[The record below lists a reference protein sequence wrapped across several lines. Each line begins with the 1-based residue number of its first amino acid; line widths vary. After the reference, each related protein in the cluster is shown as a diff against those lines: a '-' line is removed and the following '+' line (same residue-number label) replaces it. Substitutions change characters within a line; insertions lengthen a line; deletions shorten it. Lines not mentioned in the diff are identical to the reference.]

1 MSSLFAQISS
11 PETTET
17 VFRWARIQE
26 NRDWF
31 LPVLVV
37 VLLVVYFY
45 RRYRIDAVDLK
56 AWQRGLLLVLRTAAL
71 VALLFFYLN
80 PQWEH
85 FVANSRV
92 AVVIDTSASMGNRD
106 LNGPEGDTPDLLD
119 WDNPDAPLPTA
130 AATPSGPSR
139 LEGVLDWMDRSELV
153 DRLLEK
159 HDVVVYSFDKSLHRL
174 QTRRRETGLSEADAP
189 VPEPEKEPAGAEN
202 DETTPEAPQLATL
215 KADGEETCLGEALF
229 EVLQRER
236 GQPLAGVVLV
246 TDGRQNAGRSL
257 EAPLETAERLKI
269 PVYPIGVG
277 PTRQPLNFRIGNA
290 SVPDRAFHGDPFKV
304 RVPVEMLGG
313 ETSEAPQTWT
323 VPVQLWLQPDGE
335 GPETKIDEK
344 ELKFAESGVIETEFN
359 VRIAELGRKRIIIKL
374 AAPREDRNEA
384 DNSYQADVEVI
395 DRKDRVL
402 MFASA
407 PSRDYQFLSTQVFRD
422 KSMSVD
428 VYLPWARPGISQ
440 NADKILDHFPSTQAE
455 MAEYDVVVAF
465 DPSWSDLSSEQ
476 IDVLEHWIAR
486 QGGGLLLFAGA
497 VKQGDTITG
506 WVTDPNM
513 EKIRA
518 LYPVDFLARQSS
530 FEHRYHGG
538 SQAWPLKF
546 TRAGEDAEFLR
557 PFDDPVEARS
567 FWSEFPGFFGY
578 FAVRSVKPTA
588 TLLVASGSPETLGRD
603 ESGALFVEQFY
614 GAGRV
619 LYVGSSELWRLR
631 RGDER
636 SYEQLATKILKHV
649 AQGRLQRESDRGS
662 LATDKPRYT
671 LGSIAQLRVTANDA
685 QLQPLSTPT
694 LPLDVLT
701 PAGTLRTVDLA
712 IDPNVPGTYAT
723 HLPLNEEGSWSM
735 QFSIPDSDQK
745 ITRTVLVQMSDL
757 ERENPSRNEPLLR
770 EIALKSGGVYYD
782 SPSKAQPMVK
792 DSPLYGSLDFFA
804 RPRGAETEENA
815 VSDAAED
822 DETLKPVV
830 ELLRVRSQR
839 AVLDTGAQENS
850 LRLFLML
857 ICGFL
862 MLEWTLRRLMKLA

>member
-1 MSSLFAQISS
+1 M
-11 PETTET
+11 
-17 VFRWARIQE
+17 FRWARIQE

-37 VLLVVYFY
+37 VLLLVYFY
-45 RRYRIDAVDLK
+45 RRYRIDAADLK
-56 AWQRGLLLVLRTAAL
+56 VWQRSLLLVLRAAAL
-71 VALLFFYLN
+71 VALLFFYLT

-92 AVVIDTSASMGNRD
+92 AVLVDTSASMGNRD
-106 LNGPEGDTPDLLD
+106 LTDPGGTEPDLLD
-119 WDNPDAPLPTA
+119 WDQPEEPLPGA
-130 AATPSGPSR
+130 SSQPGGPTR
-139 LEGVLDWMDRSELV
+139 LEAVLDWMDRSDLV
-153 DRLLEK
+153 DRLGEK
-159 HDVVVYSFDKSLHRL
+159 HDVVVYSFNKTLHR
-174 QTRRRETGLSEADAP
+174 EEAGLP
-189 VPEPEKEPAGAEN
+189 VQW
-202 DETTPEAPQLATL
+202 T
-215 KADGEETCLGEALF
+215 ADGEETCLGDALF

-269 PVYPIGVG
+269 PDYPIGVG
-277 PTRQPLNFRIGNA
+277 PTRQPLNFRIGNV

-313 ETSEAPQTWT
+313 ETSEEPRTWS

-344 ELKFAESGVIETEFN
+344 ELKFADTGVIEAEFN
-359 VRIAELGRKRIIIKL
+359 LRIAELGRKRIIVKL
-374 AAPREDRNEA
+374 VAPKEDRNES

-407 PSRDYQFLSTQVFRD
+407 PSRDYQFLSTRVFRD

-428 VYLPWARPGISQ
+428 VYLPWAKPGISQ

-455 MAEYDVVVAF
+455 MAEYDVLVVF
-465 DPSWSDLSSEQ
+465 DPNWSDLSNEQ

-486 QGGGLLLFAGA
+486 QGGGLLIFAGP

-513 EKIRA
+513 EKIRT
-518 LYPVDFLARQSS
+518 LYPVDFLARQSA

-557 PFDDPVEARS
+557 PSDDPAEARA

-588 TLLVASGSPETLGRD
+588 TLLASTSSPETLGRE

-619 LYVGSSELWRLR
+619 LYIGSSELWRLR

-636 SYEQLATKILKHV
+636 SYDNLATKILKHV

-662 LATDKPRYT
+662 LATDKPRYA
-671 LGSIAQLRVTANDA
+671 LGSIAQLRITANDV

-694 LPLDVLT
+694 LPVDVISPT
-701 PAGTLRTVDLA
+701 GTLRTMDVN
-712 IDPNVPGTYAT
+712 IDPNVPGTYGG
-723 HLPLNEEGSWSM
+723 HVPLTEEGNWSIR
-735 QFSIPDSDQK
+735 FSIPESDQK

-770 EIALKSGGVYYD
+770 EIALKSGGAYYD
-782 SPSKAQPMVK
+782 SPSKALPMTK
-792 DSPLYGSLDFFA
+792 ESPLYGNIDFFERNA
-804 RPRGAETEENA
+804 AGEAETKT
-815 VSDAAED
+815 
-822 DETLKPVV
+822 DEKIEPVV

-839 AVLDTGAQENS
+839 AVLDTGAQEKS
-850 LRLFLML
+850 LRIFLSF

-862 MLEWTLRRLMKLA
+862 LLEWTLRRLMKLA